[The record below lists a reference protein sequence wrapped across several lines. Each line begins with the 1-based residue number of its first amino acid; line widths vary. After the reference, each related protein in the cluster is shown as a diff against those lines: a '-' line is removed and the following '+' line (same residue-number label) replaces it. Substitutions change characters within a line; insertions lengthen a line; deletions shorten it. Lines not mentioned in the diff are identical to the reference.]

1 MSPLTWGI
9 CDRKMV
15 SAGFQQGKLN
25 EKEASRFLLVREKKT
40 LRGKLSKKGKEY
52 KEPPSAFRRSTRSVS
67 RKQKKKLT
75 SSNIEREGNAK
86 SNTNLT

>member
-40 LRGKLSKKGKEY
+40 LRGKLSKKEKNTKNLPVRLEDQRD
-52 KEPPSAFRRSTRSVS
+52 PCLVN
-67 RKQKKKLT
+67 KKK
-75 SSNIEREGNAK
+75 I
-86 SNTNLT
+86 NLK

>member
-15 SAGFQQGKLN
+15 SAGFQQGKLS

-67 RKQKKKLT
+67 RKQKKLT
-75 SSNIEREGNAK
+75 SSNIEREGDAK

>member
-25 EKEASRFLLVREKKT
+25 EKEASRFLLVREKKI
-40 LRGKLSKKGKEY
+40 LRGKLSKKEKNTKNLPVRLEDQRD
-52 KEPPSAFRRSTRSVS
+52 PCLVN
-67 RKQKKKLT
+67 KKKLT

>member
-25 EKEASRFLLVREKKT
+25 EKEASRFFIGKGEKKLERQT
-40 LRGKLSKKGKEY
+40 FKKRKEY
-52 KEPPSAFRRSTRSVS
+52 KEPPSAFRRSTRSMS
-67 RKQKKKLT
+67 RKQKK
-75 SSNIEREGNAK
+75 I
-86 SNTNLT
+86 NLK

>member
-25 EKEASRFLLVREKKT
+25 EKEASRFLLVREKKI
-40 LRGKLSKKGKEY
+40 LRGKLSKKEKNTKNLPVRLEDQRD
-52 KEPPSAFRRSTRSVS
+52 PCLVN
-67 RKQKKKLT
+67 KK
-75 SSNIEREGNAK
+75 N
-86 SNTNLT
+86 

>member
-25 EKEASRFLLVREKKT
+25 EKEASRFFIGKGEKT
-40 LRGKLSKKGKEY
+40 LRGKLSKKEK
-52 KEPPSAFRRSTRSVS
+52 
-67 RKQKKKLT
+67 
-75 SSNIEREGNAK
+75 
-86 SNTNLT
+86 NTKNLPVRLEDKRDPCLVNNNKINLK